1 MMWRLLALILL
12 CVALVMVHVVSLS
25 KVAEQ
30 VKLLPRGEDT
40 AYVVPSPILRLTAL
54 EFHGLASDFLFLK
67 ALVFLGSTYERKEE
81 PPVKVWEW
89 KWLYHV
95 LDASTS
101 LDPYFLDPYY
111 FGNANL
117 TWGGGMIKEANA
129 LLEKGSDNRK
139 WDCLLPFYI
148 GFNYF
153 YFLDD
158 NEKAS
163 EFLMEASRRPGA
175 SSIYANLAVKLA
187 YKERRTE
194 NAIAFQEYILEHTE
208 DPTLL
213 KEYETRLNALRGV
226 LYLEKAVAEY
236 KRKFGKY
243 PQRIEELITKRFID
257 ELPREPYG
265 GHYYIDSLGKVTTTS
280 ESKLMPYQHQRLN
293 LLPSSPS
300 LSLPGHSLF

>member
-1 MMWRLLALILL
+1 MWRQLALILL
-12 CVALVMVHVVSLS
+12 CVALLMTYIVSLG
-25 KVAEQ
+25 KITEQ
-30 VKLLPRGEDT
+30 IKLIPKGEDT
-40 AYVVPSPILRLTAL
+40 AYVMPSPILRLTTL

-81 PPVKVWEW
+81 PPVKEWEW

-95 LDASTS
+95 LDASAS
-101 LDPYFLDPYY
+101 LDPYFLDPYS

-117 TWGGGMIKEANA
+117 TWGGGLIRETNA
-129 LLEKGSDNRK
+129 LLEKGSHYRS
-139 WDCLLPFYI
+139 WDSLLPFYA

-158 NEKAS
+158 NQKAS
-163 EFLMEASRRPGA
+163 EFLMEASRRQDEIPF
-175 SSIYANLAVKLA
+175 YANLAVRLA

-194 NAIAFQEYILEHTE
+194 NAIAFQEYFLEHTE
-208 DPTLL
+208 DPILH
-213 KEYETRLNALRGV
+213 KEYETRLDALRGV

-236 KRKFGKY
+236 KRKFGKD

-257 ELPREPYG
+257 KLPREPYG

-280 ESKLMPYQHQRLN
+280 ESKLMPYQHLRLN

-300 LSLPGHSLF
+300 LFLPEHSLF